1 MDRINEIMG
10 NPIYHTKL
18 TIGVGVVF
26 TILMAIIYAWDPYS
40 LADKY
45 PAYTIFLVLFLFM
58 MGAAVLNY
66 NKDPP
71 GINGQRVGI
80 NDFTSYIG
88 KLFLFIGISVGIIMI
103 VVLAAWIFR
112 NYGSSKLI
120 LHSTLLFIFIS
131 GMIGIA
137 VLLFKNNKE
146 IADLNKFNSPENKQF
161 SYFTLLKKMFFYI
174 PCLFILFANFIKE
187 QYNITAK
194 PVWIIL
200 LLEMII
206 IGANFLLPY
215 IFNKVTLTDGTQLLS
230 DPIYLNNATTIG
242 TFENLHKKITGKNK
256 YNYQY
261 ALSTWIYLNPQP
273 PNTSEAYSTYTQL
286 LNYGGKPVIEYNGT
300 TNTIRVHT
308 KTKKNEFVTVYSTK
322 KFAYQK
328 WMNFVMNYDGANM
341 DVFLDGEL
349 VGTQPNI
356 APYMSYDK
364 VVAGKK
370 DGIHGGICNVVY
382 YDKPLSRSD
391 ITMSYHL
398 LKHLDIPVS

>member
-1 MDRINEIMG
+1 MDSINTFMNNRINL
-10 NPIYHTKL
+10 TKL

-71 GINGQRVGI
+71 VINGDMVGI

-103 VVLAAWIFR
+103 LVFAAWIFR
-112 NYGSSKLI
+112 NHGSAKLI
-120 LHSTLLFIFIS
+120 LHSTLFFIFIS

-137 VLLFKNNKE
+137 ILLFNNNKE
-146 IADLNKFNSPENKQF
+146 IAELNKLNSPENKQF

>member
-103 VVLAAWIFR
+103 LVFAAWIFR
-112 NYGSSKLI
+112 NHGSAKLI

>member
-1 MDRINEIMG
+1 MYDINEIMG

-40 LADKY
+40 LTDKY

-66 NKDPP
+66 NKDHTDIM
-71 GINGQRVGI
+71 GREGI

-103 VVLAAWIFR
+103 LVFAAWIFR
-112 NYGSSKLI
+112 NHGSAKLI

-215 IFNKVTLTDGTQLLS
+215 IFNNVALTDGTRLLS

>member
-1 MDRINEIMG
+1 MYDINEIMS
-10 NPIYHTKL
+10 NPIYHTKI

-40 LADKY
+40 LTDKY

-66 NKDPP
+66 NKDHTDIM
-71 GINGQRVGI
+71 GREGI

-103 VVLAAWIFR
+103 LVFAAWIFR
-112 NYGSSKLI
+112 NHGSAKLI

>member
-1 MDRINEIMG
+1 MYDINEIMG

-40 LADKY
+40 LTDKY

-66 NKDPP
+66 NKDHTDIM
-71 GINGQRVGI
+71 GREGI

-103 VVLAAWIFR
+103 LVFAAWIFR
-112 NYGSSKLI
+112 NHGSAKLI